1 MVLFRLRAR
10 KGIDQSDHSWI
21 ERRTSVRS
29 GDGSGHVPKKE
40 NCTHRLDARAPNLDT
55 SGGDFQ
61 TRLVGGGAL
70 SPAGVAFS
78 RESII
83 LGSKSKRMDQRSKS
97 VSLPSEDTLNA
108 ARKGLP
114 FFESYDTRKLLADAA
129 KANNGIASDAAI
141 TAMYNQHCRAQLVQ
155 LLRALGC
162 DPKDKQFWPKALI
175 KLATLHHN
183 LGRLVHRQS
192 SRRTAKTWTAQ
203 DESILLCGVYELVQ
217 TGLSEREAVR
227 TIADAKVFPHYE
239 RRPWQRPSGQ
249 ATRSA
254 RQAAL
259 WRKYQR
265 VRERSKGPDS
275 LARQLGIGVTD
286 FEMFLTGL
294 GLPAPSTVNGDKGR
308 ARKRALL

>member
-1 MVLFRLRAR
+1 
-10 KGIDQSDHSWI
+10 
-21 ERRTSVRS
+21 
-29 GDGSGHVPKKE
+29 
-40 NCTHRLDARAPNLDT
+40 
-55 SGGDFQ
+55 
-61 TRLVGGGAL
+61 
-70 SPAGVAFS
+70 
-78 RESII
+78 
-83 LGSKSKRMDQRSKS
+83 MDRRSKS

-227 TIADAKVFPHYE
+227 TIADAKVSRITSDDLGNGHPAKLREVRAKRLFGASISE
-239 RRPWQRPSGQ
+239 CGSDRRDL
-249 ATRSA
+249 TR
-254 RQAAL
+254 
-259 WRKYQR
+259 
-265 VRERSKGPDS
+265 
-275 LARQLGIGVTD
+275 
-286 FEMFLTGL
+286 
-294 GLPAPSTVNGDKGR
+294 
-308 ARKRALL
+308 